1 VEYFDDLY
9 NRCQIRYGDLKK
21 QLAEDMVNFVEPMRQ
36 RILEIGADQESLQR
50 IFDRG
55 KEKARE
61 SARKTLDEVRRVI
74 GYRD

>member
-1 VEYFDDLY
+1 
-9 NRCQIRYGDLKK
+9 
-21 QLAEDMVNFVEPMRQ
+21 MVNFVEPMRQ
-36 RILEIGADQESLQR
+36 RILEIGADQEALQR